1 MANLSHITRCG
12 LREIDQIP
20 FGMHACHFH
29 SSREHLVAALVP
41 FVVAG
46 MRGNER
52 CLWVTAP
59 LLPAR
64 EAVQALRAA
73 CDDVDDAIQAGALR
87 ILDSARL
94 KGLDVVQLW
103 LDEEERALAEG
114 YNGLRIAG
122 DTRFLTA
129 GDWSTFMEYEDA
141 VTARCNGRR
150 IVTLCSCA
158 LAQCNDQQMSE
169 VMHAHHCA
177 LERLDTYWQVTA
189 VSSFLEALRAGGD
202 LIEI

>member
-1 MANLSHITRCG
+1 LRRWCRTRSRACAATSAASG
-12 LREIDQIP
+12 LLRRCCRRAKP
-20 FGMHACHFH
+20 FRRCA
-29 SSREHLVAALVP
+29 P
-41 FVVAG
+41 
-46 MRGNER
+46 RG
-52 CLWVTAP
+52 
-59 LLPAR
+59 
-64 EAVQALRAA
+64 
-73 CDDVDDAIQAGALR
+73 DDVDDAIQAGALR

-103 LDEEERALAEG
+103 LEEEERALAEG

-129 GDWSTFMEYEDA
+129 GDWSTFMEYEHA

-158 LAQCNDQQMSE
+158 LAQGNDQQMSE

-177 LERLDTYWQVTA
+177 LERLDADWQVFA
-189 VSSFLEALRAGGD
+189 VPKFLGSFESRW
-202 LIEI
+202 